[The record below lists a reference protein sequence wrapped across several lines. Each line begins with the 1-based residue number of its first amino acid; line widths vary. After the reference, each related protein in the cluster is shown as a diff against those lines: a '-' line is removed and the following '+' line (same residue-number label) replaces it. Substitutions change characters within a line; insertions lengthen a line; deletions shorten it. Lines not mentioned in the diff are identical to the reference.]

1 MIEEIKDFYSI
12 TPLTL
17 FRKTEGVVFD
27 LMPKDIV
34 EKAISVDRVIHDKG
48 AISPGKF
55 GNIKRPWYMHY
66 HQKDNLLVLH
76 GYRNVELYSRELKR
90 KVVFKIFPDKIYR
103 DGELL
108 AEEGV
113 VLSWSFNIFH
123 RIISGEDGS
132 ASLNFAIREEGF
144 DIKTNFNIYSLDE
157 DTGDFTSI
165 RDGYKDQF

>member
-1 MIEEIKDFYSI
+1 
-12 TPLTL
+12 
-17 FRKTEGVVFD
+17 
-27 LMPKDIV
+27 MPKDIV
-34 EKAISVDRVIHDKG
+34 EKSVSVDRVIHNKG
-48 AISPGKF
+48 AVSPGKI
-55 GNIKRPWYMHY
+55 GSVERPWYMHY

-113 VLSWSFNIFH
+113 VLSWGFNIFH

-132 ASLNFAIREEGF
+132 ASLNFAIREDGF
-144 DIKTNFNIYSLDE
+144 DVKTNFNIYKLNE

-165 RDGYKDQF
+165 REGYKDQF